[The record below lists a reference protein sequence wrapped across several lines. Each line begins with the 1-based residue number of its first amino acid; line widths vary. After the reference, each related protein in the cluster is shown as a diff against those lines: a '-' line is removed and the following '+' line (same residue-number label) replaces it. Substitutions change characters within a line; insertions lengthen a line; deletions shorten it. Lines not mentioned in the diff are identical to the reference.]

1 MANSQQLTANSPY
14 PSSYRAGNVT
24 IAPALVLAPMAGL
37 TDHTFRRVVRRCGGV
52 GLVVS
57 EILSSEGLVRG
68 TMRAEEYLR
77 IGAGEHPVA
86 LQLSGADP
94 EHMAEAARR
103 CAGGGADLVDIN
115 MGCPAHKITKGA
127 CGVALLRDT
136 RLAAAVA
143 GAVVRAA
150 GVPVTVKMRLGWSER
165 EITFV
170 EVARAL
176 VEEGVAGL
184 TLHGRTKEQGYS
196 GRADWDR
203 IAELKASVSVPV
215 VGNGDVTTPEA
226 ALDLWRVTGCDGV
239 MVGRAAVKNPWIFR
253 QIEDLRTT
261 GAYRTPALKD
271 RVDLMDD
278 HFRDLLILGPPG
290 LALHRM
296 KTFLGKYTVGMP
308 GSAAL
313 RGSLEGYK
321 EPEAML
327 EGFRAWAENTTSKV
341 ESRMGNVEEAENMQS
356 PQ

>member
-1 MANSQQLTANSPY
+1 MTPRPSPGIDEGY
-14 PSSYRAGNVT
+14 PSSYALGSLT

-37 TDHTFRRVVRRCGGV
+37 TDVTFRRVVRRCGGV

-68 TMRAEEYLR
+68 AMRTEEYLR
-77 IGAGEHPVA
+77 IGSGEHPVA

-103 CAGGGADLVDIN
+103 CVEEGADLVDIN
-115 MGCPAHKITKGA
+115 MGCPAHKITKGM

-136 RLAAAVA
+136 RAAAAVA
-143 GAVVRAA
+143 GAVVKAVP
-150 GVPVTVKMRLGWSER
+150 VPVTVKMRLGWSGE

-170 EVARAL
+170 EVAKAL
-176 VEEGVAGL
+176 VDVGVSGL
-184 TLHGRTKEQGYS
+184 ALHGRTKEQGYS

-203 IAELKASVSVPV
+203 IAELKAAVPVPV

-226 ALDLWRVTGCDGV
+226 ALDLWRQTRCDGV

-253 QIEDLRTT
+253 QIEDLRAT
-261 GAYRTPALKD
+261 GSYVTPTARD
-271 RVDLMDD
+271 RVDL
-278 HFRDLLILGPPG
+278 ILGHFADLMAMGPQG

-308 GSAAL
+308 GSASL
-313 RGSLEGYK
+313 RGSLERYK

-327 EGFRAWAENTTSKV
+327 EGFRAWADNAMS
-341 ESRMGNVEEAENMQS
+341 NVEC
-356 PQ
+356 

>member
-1 MANSQQLTANSPY
+1 MREVDSLLANSQRPIANSLY

-103 CAGGGADLVDIN
+103 CAGEGADLVDIN
-115 MGCPAHKITKGA
+115 MGCPAHKVTKGA

-136 RLAAAVA
+136 RQAAAVA
-143 GAVVRAA
+143 GAVVRAV

-165 EITFV
+165 EITFI

-176 VEEGVAGL
+176 VDVGVAGL

-196 GRADWDR
+196 GRADWNR

-253 QIEDLRTT
+253 QIEDLRTA
-261 GAYRTPALKD
+261 GSYGTPTMTD
-271 RVDLMDD
+271 RVELIED

-308 GSAAL
+308 SSAAL
-313 RGSLEGYK
+313 RRSLEGYK
-321 EPEAML
+321 EPAAMVA
-327 EGFRAWAENTTSKV
+327 GFREWAGAATSEK
-341 ESRMGNVEEAENMQS
+341 
-356 PQ
+356 